1 MEFIFRSRVYF
12 SDTDAGGIVYHAR
25 YLDYAEHARTE
36 MLRTLLP
43 SLSQKAMKETS
54 SMIFVVKGL
63 TIDYEK
69 PGYLDDEIAVHT
81 KVISV
86 KHFSTTLEQ
95 VITRGDDGDEL
106 CRIVVKAATIDSNS
120 KKLMMIPTEVA
131 STLLSSQG

>member
-1 MEFIFRSRVYF
+1 
-12 SDTDAGGIVYHAR
+12 
-25 YLDYAEHARTE
+25 
-36 MLRTLLP
+36 
-43 SLSQKAMKETS
+43 
-54 SMIFVVKGL
+54 MIFVVKGL

-69 PGYLDDEIAVHT
+69 PGYLDDEITVHT

>member
-69 PGYLDDEIAVHT
+69 PGYLDDEITVHT

-131 STLLSSQG
+131 STLLSIQG